1 MEACNPLFIRLAGG
15 AEGSRADRRI
25 GAARFMNIIIWTRK
39 GGSQQFNLGHPANMA
54 AFLTT
59 GVLFLGL
66 LFGAAFFTVKAFVV
80 EAPDERAQR
89 WQAELATERLRL
101 EQVTRESE
109 MKLAAL
115 NAQLAEMQAQVTR
128 LNAMG
133 ERLTRM
139 AGLEDGEFNFGA
151 VPAQGGPEELLD
163 DSILDD
169 PEALGVSD
177 RVQDLANQIK
187 DRDRQLAVLEKLMMN
202 RNVQDRVRP
211 QGRPISGGWVSS
223 GYGSRTDPFS
233 GRRAWHGGID
243 FAARPGTDVHAVAA
257 GVVTWSSTR
266 YGYGNLVE
274 INHGNGYVTRY
285 AHNKENLVDVGEMV
299 QKGDRIALVGET
311 GRASGPHVHFEVHY
325 NGRTVNPVE
334 YIRAGS

>member
-1 MEACNPLFIRLAGG
+1 
-15 AEGSRADRRI
+15 
-25 GAARFMNIIIWTRK
+25 MNIIIWTRR
-39 GGSQQFNLGHPANMA
+39 GGSQQFNLGHPAHLA
-54 AFLTT
+54 SFVGG
-59 GVLFLGL
+59 GVLLLGL
-66 LFGAAFFTVKAFVV
+66 LFGAAFFSVKTFVV
-80 EAPDERAQR
+80 ETPDEQAQR
-89 WQAELATERLRL
+89 WKAELAAERVRL
-101 EQVTRESE
+101 EQVTRDSE

-128 LNAMG
+128 LNALG

-139 AGLEDGEFNFGA
+139 AGLEEGEFNFGL
-151 VPAQGGPEELLD
+151 VPAQGGPEEPLS

-169 PEALGVSD
+169 AAALGVPD
-177 RVQDLANQIK
+177 RVEDLSNQIR
-187 DRDRQLAVLEKLMMN
+187 DRDRQLAVLEKMLMN

-211 QGRPISGGWVSS
+211 QGRPIRGGWVSS

-243 FAARPGTDVHAVAA
+243 FAARPGTDISAVAA
-257 GVVTWSSTR
+257 GVVTWSGKR

-285 AHNKENLVDVGEMV
+285 AHNKENLVEVGEMV
-299 QKGDRIALVGET
+299 QKGQRIALLGET
-311 GRASGPHVHFEVHY
+311 GRATGPHVHFEVHY

-334 YIRAGS
+334 YIRASN

>member
-1 MEACNPLFIRLAGG
+1 
-15 AEGSRADRRI
+15 
-25 GAARFMNIIIWTRK
+25 MNIIIWTRR
-39 GGSQQFNLGHPANMA
+39 GGSQQFNLGHPLNMTAFMA
-54 AFLTT
+54 A
-59 GVLFLGL
+59 LFLFVGL
-66 LFGAAFFTVKAFVV
+66 IFGAAFFSVKAFVV
-80 EAPDERAQR
+80 ESPDERVQR

-115 NAQLAEMQAQVTR
+115 NAQLGEMQAQVTR

-139 AGLEDGEFNFGA
+139 AGLEDGEFNFSL
-151 VPAQGGPEELLD
+151 VPAQGGPEEPLEGSILDESLLD
-163 DSILDD
+163 DAA
-169 PEALGVSD
+169 ALGVDD
-177 RVQDLANQIK
+177 RVQDLANQIS
-187 DRDRQLAVLEKLMMN
+187 DRERQLAVLEKLMMN
-202 RNVQDRVRP
+202 RNVQDRVHP
-211 QGRPISGGWVSS
+211 QGRPITGGWVSS
-223 GYGSRTDPFS
+223 GYGSRNDPFS

-243 FAARPGTDVHAVAA
+243 FAARPGTGVHAVAA
-257 GVVTWSSTR
+257 GVVTWSSER

-285 AHNKENLVDVGEMV
+285 AHNKENLVAVGDMV
-299 QKGDRIALVGET
+299 QKGDRVALVGDT

-334 YIRAGS
+334 YIRAGN